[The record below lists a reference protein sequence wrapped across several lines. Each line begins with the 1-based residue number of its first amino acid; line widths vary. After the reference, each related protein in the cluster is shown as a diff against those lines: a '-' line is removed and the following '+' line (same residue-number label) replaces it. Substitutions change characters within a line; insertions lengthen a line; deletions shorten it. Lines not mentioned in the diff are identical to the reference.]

1 MAEYV
6 NQGLATEELQGELRD
21 LLCLAVL
28 GDHVRWVVRGDEAG
42 ELVDWLARATVQW
55 RAWADYVAKHLVTL
69 GVAPDARVRSLAK
82 DISVNWVPDGW
93 LRPDEARRLL
103 AFRLASAAASACH
116 RRSNA
121 TAPDTVRLL
130 NAVCSGLEGQAR
142 GRREVALGH
151 SAGDRGVPP
160 ARDAA

>member
-1 MAEYV
+1 
-6 NQGLATEELQGELRD
+6 
-21 LLCLAVL
+21 
-28 GDHVRWVVRGDEAG
+28 
-42 ELVDWLARATVQW
+42 
-55 RAWADYVAKHLVTL
+55 
-69 GVAPDARVRSLAK
+69 VRSLAK

-103 AFRLASAAASACH
+103 AFRLASAAASACY

-130 NAVCSGLEGQAR
+130 NAVCSGLEAQAH

-151 SAGDRGVPP
+151 SAGDREVPH
-160 ARDAA
+160 ASDAA

>member
-1 MAEYV
+1 
-6 NQGLATEELQGELRD
+6 
-21 LLCLAVL
+21 
-28 GDHVRWVVRGDEAG
+28 VR
-42 ELVDWLARATVQW
+42 
-55 RAWADYVAKHLVTL
+55 L

-103 AFRLASAAASACH
+103 AFRLASAAALACY

-130 NAVCSGLEGQAR
+130 NAVCSGLEAQAR

>member
-28 GDHVRWVVRGDEAG
+28 GDHVRWVVRGDEAS
-42 ELVDWLARATVQW
+42 ELVDWLAKATVQW

-93 LRPDEARRLL
+93 LRPDEAGRLL
-103 AFRLASAAASACH
+103 AFRLASAATWACY

-130 NAVCSGLEGQAR
+130 NALCSGLKAQAR
-142 GRREVALGH
+142 ERGKLAIGQ
-151 SAGDRGVPP
+151 SPGDHGVLH

>member
-28 GDHVRWVVRGDEAG
+28 GDHVRWVVRGDASG
-42 ELVDWLARATVQW
+42 ELVDWLAN
-55 RAWADYVAKHLVTL
+55 
-69 GVAPDARVRSLAK
+69 
-82 DISVNWVPDGW
+82 ISVNWVPDGW

-103 AFRLASAAASACH
+103 AFRLASAAASACY

-130 NAVCSGLEGQAR
+130 NAVCSGLEAQAR

-151 SAGDRGVPP
+151 SAGDRDAGRRRPRQGI
-160 ARDAA
+160 ARLRMRLPEGRATWHKVRW

>member
-28 GDHVRWVVRGDEAG
+28 GDHVRWVVRDDEAG
-42 ELVDWLARATVQW
+42 DLVDWLARATVQW
-55 RAWADYVAKHLVTL
+55 RAWADHVAKHLVTL

-82 DISVNWVPDGW
+82 DISVNWVPEGW

-103 AFRLASAAASACH
+103 AFRLAIAAASACH
-116 RRSNA
+116 GGRTPQPRTLCACSMPCAPAWKRR
-121 TAPDTVRLL
+121 
-130 NAVCSGLEGQAR
+130 
-142 GRREVALGH
+142 H
-151 SAGDRGVPP
+151 AGD
-160 ARDAA
+160 AR